1 MKNIRFILLV
11 VTVLFIYSCKES
23 NKPIS
28 KQTVNTKKINEP
40 NPRQVV
46 RDLVVKF
53 PQLILGKSSK
63 DSVFKLIRTVIDGET
78 NIKIQLYSQDK
89 SVKKPNQIIVF
100 INKNNKCVAIPL
112 FNNVC
117 RGYWQFANEKPI
129 SIVAQTDATF
139 EKEYNYAISLLKEG
153 NKLEKELI
161 AVNVTKELFCSV
173 LHMQPITYL
182 NRDLEICK
190 IKYGVS
196 DIPIENEDSVRVR
209 FEKNYED
216 IKKDL
221 ENYSF
226 YYFFDSNSHRIYG
239 LNYDYK
245 GQKFKFKVYRQ
256 DFGVK
261 PIRPIYL

>member
-1 MKNIRFILLV
+1 MKNIKFILLV
-11 VTVLFIYSCKES
+11 VAVLFIYSCKES

-28 KQTVNTKKINEP
+28 KLTINSKKINEP
-40 NPRQVV
+40 NPRQAV
-46 RDLVVKF
+46 RDLVMKF

-78 NIKIQLYSQDK
+78 NVQIQLYSQDR

-117 RGYWQFANEKPI
+117 RDYWQFANEKQI
-129 SIVAQTDATF
+129 SDVDKESVTF
-139 EKEYNYAISLLKEG
+139 EKEYNYAISLLNEG

-161 AVNVTKELFCSV
+161 EVNVTKELFHSI
-173 LHMQPITYL
+173 LHTQPITDLNIYL
-182 NRDLEICK
+182 EMCK
-190 IKYGVS
+190 IRYGVS

-209 FEKNYED
+209 FEKNYDD

-221 ENYSF
+221 KNYSF
-226 YYFFDSNSHRIYG
+226 YYFFDSNSHRLYG
-239 LNYDYK
+239 IHYDYK

-256 DFGVK
+256 DVGVK